1 MQVARVRQMRR
12 ASRCVVLHG
21 ERVWAHQ
28 VVSVS
33 NSSVSCRQGADSG
46 QGPPCAQVSLNSTV
60 PAPGAEYKVAGARA
74 DRGELASCSLP
85 HLSMGADT
93 GFALSPIISQHQIQA
108 PFRCGPAFTSPCTS
122 SCAALFQPQDA
133 SVLGPSNTV
142 TSLWPECCGGHPERG
157 LGAVAVVPPLF
168 ESEEEGTPDLKICS

>member
-1 MQVARVRQMRR
+1 MRR

-60 PAPGAEYKVAGARA
+60 PAPGAECKVAGARA
-74 DRGELASCSLP
+74 DRGEFASCNLP

-93 GFALSPIISQHQIQA
+93 GFALSAIVARTQHQIQA

-122 SCAALFQPQDA
+122 SCAALFQPQA
-133 SVLGPSNTV
+133 GRTPVSLAHPTPSRVLARVLWWSPGEGPRRSRRYAPALPSRRNTQEKN
-142 TSLWPECCGGHPERG
+142 T
-157 LGAVAVVPPLF
+157 
-168 ESEEEGTPDLKICS
+168 

>member
-60 PAPGAEYKVAGARA
+60 PAPGCRVQSRRRAR
-74 DRGELASCSLP
+74 RQGRIRLLPVQPASPVDGRRHRVRSLSHYFSTPDSSALPLRPGVHVTVHVQLRCSLP
-85 HLSMGADT
+85 AAGRQCPWPIQHRHESLARVLWWSPGEGPRRSRCAP
-93 GFALSPIISQHQIQA
+93 ALPSRRNRSQ
-108 PFRCGPAFTSPCTS
+108 
-122 SCAALFQPQDA
+122 
-133 SVLGPSNTV
+133 
-142 TSLWPECCGGHPERG
+142 
-157 LGAVAVVPPLF
+157 
-168 ESEEEGTPDLKICS
+168 